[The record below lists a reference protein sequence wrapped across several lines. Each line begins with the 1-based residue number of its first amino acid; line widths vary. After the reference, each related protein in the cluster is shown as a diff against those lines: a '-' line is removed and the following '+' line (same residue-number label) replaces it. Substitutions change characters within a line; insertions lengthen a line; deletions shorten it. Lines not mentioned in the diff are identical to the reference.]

1 MKLIFLIFL
10 VCISV
15 GQIAN
20 SKEILK
26 YNRDLFGGWSDTD
39 RDCQNTRH
47 ELLQKLSTAVISL
60 SKNSCRVTR
69 GRWLDLYTDKI
80 FLESKHLDLDHLVPL
95 KYAWDRGS
103 HSWSSLKRVQFSND
117 PSNLFAVQKS
127 VNRQKSAFG
136 PTEWLPP
143 NLEFRCQYILR
154 FQRIVKKYGL
164 EQGATE
170 LRLIQKARR
179 QHCR

>member
-1 MKLIFLIFL
+1 M
-10 VCISV
+10 
-15 GQIAN
+15 
-20 SKEILK
+20 
-26 YNRDLFGGWSDTD
+26 
-39 RDCQNTRH
+39 
-47 ELLQKLSTAVISL
+47 
-60 SKNSCRVTR
+60 
-69 GRWLDLYTDKI
+69 
-80 FLESKHLDLDHLVPL
+80 PL